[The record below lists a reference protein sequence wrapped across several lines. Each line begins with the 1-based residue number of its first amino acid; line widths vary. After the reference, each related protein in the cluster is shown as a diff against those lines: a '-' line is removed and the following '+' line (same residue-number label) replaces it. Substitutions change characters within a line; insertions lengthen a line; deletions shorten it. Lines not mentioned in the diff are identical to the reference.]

1 MTGERAG
8 GNGCELLPSNDQ
20 SVSPGHDYST
30 SSAALADSE
39 TTTVPNDEVE
49 ALDPGDRSCAEILLD
64 IVTEAEL
71 FHAADGTEFADIIV
85 NGHRETWPIRSN
97 GFKRWLARQFFALTT
112 GAPNATAVNTALLV
126 IQARAHYDGPEREVH
141 VRVAGHCGR
150 LYLDLADPAW
160 RVVEIAADGWRIVDS
175 APVRFRREPGMR
187 ALPDPKTGGSIDA
200 LRPFLNLGS
209 DEDFVLLVS
218 WLLAAFLDR
227 GPYPVLVLRGE
238 QGSAKSSHSELF
250 RDLLDPNSAPIRSLP
265 RDERD
270 LFIAATRSHLQ
281 AFDNV
286 SRLLAWL
293 SDALCRLS
301 TGGGFGTRRLR
312 TDQDEILF
320 DGARPVILN
329 GIDDIVSRPDLADR
343 AVFLTLSPIPPHLR
357 RAEQEF
363 WAAFESVR
371 PQILGVLL
379 DALAHGL
386 GMLPETRLD
395 GFPRMADF
403 ALWATACE
411 TAFWKPGTFIAA
423 YSRNVDEAVEDVI
436 EADPVASA
444 VRQFAASR
452 SAWTGTASA
461 LLRCLEQI
469 TEPSDR
475 RGSGWPTTARA
486 LSGRLRRAATPLR
499 KLGIEIAFER
509 HGHARTRTIAIV
521 KGQGPSASSAP
532 SAGST
537 ARGGRQLRPSTD
549 KSAPAVRKESGRRGA
564 KGLKA
569 RLRTERT
576 MRTQK
581 HGRRSRA
588 RRQSDTSSK
597 RGR

>member
-8 GNGCELLPSNDQ
+8 GDRCERPPTNDQ
-20 SVSPGHDYST
+20 SVSPGHGYST
-30 SSAALADSE
+30 SSEALTDSE
-39 TTTVPNDEVE
+39 TTPHPTPTTAVPNDEFE

-64 IVTEAEL
+64 IATAAEL
-71 FHAADGTEFADIIV
+71 FHAADGTEFADIVV

-97 GFKRWLARQFFALTT
+97 GFKRWLARQFFALTR
-112 GAPNATAVNTALLV
+112 GAPNATAV
-126 IQARAHYDGPEREVH
+126 
-141 VRVAGHCGR
+141 
-150 LYLDLADPAW
+150 
-160 RVVEIAADGWRIVDS
+160 S
-175 APVRFRREPGMR
+175 
-187 ALPDPKTGGSIDA
+187 
-200 LRPFLNLGS
+200 
-209 DEDFVLLVS
+209 
-218 WLLAAFLDR
+218 
-227 GPYPVLVLRGE
+227 
-238 QGSAKSSHSELF
+238 
-250 RDLLDPNSAPIRSLP
+250 
-265 RDERD
+265 
-270 LFIAATRSHLQ
+270 
-281 AFDNV
+281 
-286 SRLLAWL
+286 
-293 SDALCRLS
+293 
-301 TGGGFGTRRLR
+301 GGFGTRRLR

-386 GMLPETRLD
+386 GRLPETRLD

-411 TAFWKPGTFIAA
+411 TALWKPGTFITA
-423 YSRNVDEAVEDVI
+423 YSWNVDEAVEEVI
-436 EADPVASA
+436 DADPVASA

-475 RGSGWPTTARA
+475 RGRGWPTTARA
-486 LSGRLRRAATPLR
+486 LSGRLRRAAPPLR
-499 KLGIEIAFER
+499 KLGIEIAFGR
-509 HGHARTRTIAIV
+509 QGQARTRTIEIV
-521 KGQGPSASSAP
+521 RGQGPSASSAP

-537 ARGGRQLRPSTD
+537 ATGGCHLRPSTD
-549 KSAPAVRKESGRRGA
+549 KFARAVRKESGRRGA
-564 KGLKA
+564 NGLKA

-576 MRTQK
+576 RRTQK
-581 HGRRSRA
+581 TPVGSGLATDPKAGR
-588 RRQSDTSSK
+588 
-597 RGR
+597 